1 MTRSAGVLL
10 TVALCAAPAF
20 PQSTEPAGQSREGV
34 TAAQVKAAIEKLGVL
49 EFPVRTEAARTVRR
63 AGTAIAVP
71 ALTSAVISHKD
82 GYVRFKALVL
92 LSGFNDPATRDVMT
106 KMLAEENDR
115 LRAVAYAYFAYNPD
129 PAVLPRLIQALTREE
144 SEFVRPAL
152 TRAIVAHGSDP
163 RTKDAVLGLL
173 MKGQD
178 FFRSAVI
185 EATGDYKVAYAFTP
199 LTEIAKLNGP
209 LQDDAVIA
217 LGKIGDKRALE
228 TFATLQRTAPKT
240 AQPAIAAAICLIG
253 VNCSSHQGYLSE
265 SLKFGISQ
273 IGYQDLV
280 RNSAAGLAALALR
293 GSEEAVTTLIAE
305 GTPTRD
311 PARAAIALAIG
322 TVALRNTP
330 LLLAVLEKQKDPT
343 GALALLGEAFDM
355 LEEDFEEERFFA
367 FVRRTYWQ
375 AAADSPKRRTAEA
388 LIRKLEF

>member
-1 MTRSAGVLL
+1 M
-10 TVALCAAPAF
+10 
-20 PQSTEPAGQSREGV
+20 
-34 TAAQVKAAIEKLGVL
+34 
-49 EFPVRTEAARTVRR
+49 
-63 AGTAIAVP
+63 
-71 ALTSAVISHKD
+71 
-82 GYVRFKALVL
+82 
-92 LSGFNDPATRDVMT
+92 
-106 KMLAEENDR
+106 
-115 LRAVAYAYFAYNPD
+115 
-129 PAVLPRLIQALTREE
+129 
-144 SEFVRPAL
+144 
-152 TRAIVAHGSDP
+152 
-163 RTKDAVLGLL
+163 
-173 MKGQD
+173 
-178 FFRSAVI
+178 
-185 EATGDYKVAYAFTP
+185 
-199 LTEIAKLNGP
+199 
-209 LQDDAVIA
+209 
-217 LGKIGDKRALE
+217 
-228 TFATLQRTAPKT
+228 
-240 AQPAIAAAICLIG
+240 
-253 VNCSSHQGYLSE
+253 NCSSHQGYLSE